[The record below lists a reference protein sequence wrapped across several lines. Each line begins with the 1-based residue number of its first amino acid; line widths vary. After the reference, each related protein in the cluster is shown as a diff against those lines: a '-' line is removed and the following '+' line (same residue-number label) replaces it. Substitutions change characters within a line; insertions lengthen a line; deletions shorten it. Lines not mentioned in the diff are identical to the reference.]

1 MGRMR
6 PWVMIAL
13 VGMLMAAETEVPTKL
28 RTLWGGL
35 LGSDSLSVG
44 QEKFEMPKR
53 WEYPGGDT
61 KPMQI
66 DFESNGRL
74 VFREGFEYLNPASW
88 GYDERTQELV
98 LIIPRL
104 SGSQFGAIDW
114 MLSGSRFQSSTDE
127 RRPCTTSSAR
137 TPTPSIS
144 WVGSFSG
151 NDVRGGPGSDII

>member
-28 RTLWGGL
+28 RTLSGGL

-44 QEKFEMPKR
+44 QGKFEMPKR

-114 MLSGSRFQSSTDE
+114 MIKRQ
-127 RRPCTTSSAR
+127 
-137 TPTPSIS
+137 SIS
-144 WVGSFSG
+144 KFDRRKKTLHYKFGPNTDSFDFLG
-151 NDVRGGPGSDII
+151 WIFFRK